1 MDPVGAGGSE
11 KFRLFQKDDF
21 EADWLKVG
29 ERTFGRVYKV
39 KLKLWREVC
48 AMKRFC
54 SSLAQTSSY
63 REVIA
68 KVSKMSEVRFKYIV
82 SVYGACS
89 DPPAV
94 VMEFM
99 TSGSLESLLSSHE
112 LMWPKKFLMIH
123 EITMGMN
130 FLHSTNPPL
139 LHLNLKLAN
148 VLLDHH
154 LHVKISDFGLIKWE
168 EFSNRTEFIEHL
180 TMRGNLSYI
189 PPETFTESCDPPG
202 TKFDVY
208 SFSIVMWE
216 ILTQKKAFP
225 GANMMTVLMKVS
237 SGKRPNVEKLPD
249 DKPQESEAMID
260 IMQRCWQQKSSDRP
274 PFSDTVRE
282 TEALS
287 EGLKFPDVLHACK
300 DVYRPHKLPY
310 TTVFSLNKEPRTKMN
325 PDSGGGVSQR
335 SVDFLSKK
343 DFENFKRSLKR
354 EDVLEVYEENYS
366 LLHYTV
372 ASGDAEAVELVLQ
385 QGAAV
390 DSQND
395 RGYTPLVIGVLRQLY
410 DVCALLVQRGADVSL
425 GDADRWT
432 PLHFAAQN
440 GDDRIA
446 RLLLEHGAGA
456 DAAEKDG
463 WTPLHLAAQN
473 GHENVVRI
481 LLPRSA
487 APDAQEKDGRTALH
501 MASSYGHLVI
511 VKLLLSQ
518 GADPNWAESGGSHAL
533 HLAAEEGHFRV
544 VRLLL
549 ESGAE
554 TDRADG
560 RSYSALHWAALK
572 GHAGICRLLLSRG
585 AEPNPRTQQGWT
597 PLHLVALKGHDALV
611 PLLEEHRA
619 DVDAAGDNGWTPL
632 HLSCHHGLPEV
643 TSALLTVGARP
654 DPAEDSGWTPLHLA
668 SHAGCF
674 SSVLHLIARGAQV
687 NAQNG
692 SRATPLHLAAA
703 SGAVAIVE
711 ALLLN
716 GARLDVK
723 DAGGCTAR
731 ELAEKWHKHEVVQA
745 LDGASR

>member
-1 MDPVGAGGSE
+1 
-11 KFRLFQKDDF
+11 
-21 EADWLKVG
+21 
-29 ERTFGRVYKV
+29 
-39 KLKLWREVC
+39 
-48 AMKRFC
+48 
-54 SSLAQTSSY
+54 
-63 REVIA
+63 
-68 KVSKMSEVRFKYIV
+68 
-82 SVYGACS
+82 
-89 DPPAV
+89 
-94 VMEFM
+94 MEFM

-410 DVCALLVQRGADVSL
+410 DVCALLVQRGADASL

-446 RLLLEHGAGA
+446 RLLLEHGRPR
-456 DAAEKDG
+456 
-463 WTPLHLAAQN
+463 TP
-473 GHENVVRI
+473 
-481 LLPRSA
+481 PR
-487 APDAQEKDGRTALH
+487 RTAGRPCTWRRRTGTRTWC
-501 MASSYGHLVI
+501 ASC
-511 VKLLLSQ
+511 
-518 GADPNWAESGGSHAL
+518 
-533 HLAAEEGHFRV
+533 
-544 VRLLL
+544 
-549 ESGAE
+549 
-554 TDRADG
+554 
-560 RSYSALHWAALK
+560 
-572 GHAGICRLLLSRG
+572 CR
-585 AEPNPRTQQGWT
+585 
-597 PLHLVALKGHDALV
+597 
-611 PLLEEHRA
+611 
-619 DVDAAGDNGWTPL
+619 
-632 HLSCHHGLPEV
+632 
-643 TSALLTVGARP
+643 ARP
-654 DPAEDSGWTPLHLA
+654 RPTPRRRTAARPCTWRPPTGTWSSSSCCSARAPTPTGRRAAAATPSTWPPRRATSGWCGC
-668 SHAGCF
+668 SWRAGP
-674 SSVLHLIARGAQV
+674 R
-687 NAQNG
+687 
-692 SRATPLHLAAA
+692 R
-703 SGAVAIVE
+703 
-711 ALLLN
+711 
-716 GARLDVK
+716 
-723 DAGGCTAR
+723 TAR
-731 ELAEKWHKHEVVQA
+731 TATA
-745 LDGASR
+745 TAPSTGRR